1 MGEGGL
7 ENLRL
12 LFVVSGHW
20 TTDRTTDKQIVM
32 IAAESNSF
40 SLFSE
45 PDNVSGLLQLILEER
60 EDQRRERDGKHAY
73 DWSVLP
79 MNAYSRLC
87 WAGHVKNHNDCI
99 HPSQ

>member
-45 PDNVSGLLQLILEER
+45 PDNVSGLC
-60 EDQRRERDGKHAY
+60 
-73 DWSVLP
+73 S
-79 MNAYSRLC
+79 
-87 WAGHVKNHNDCI
+87 
-99 HPSQ
+99 